1 MHSKKKE
8 DEFREEGLI
17 LMQEVKISE
26 AIVK

>member
-1 MHSKKKE
+1 MYSKKKE

-17 LMQEVKISE
+17 LMREVKISE